1 MKIIEPRRHAS
12 PKPDGAR
19 RGRGC
24 GVSRARAGPAAASF
38 GLRGA
43 WRVSA
48 QPTTAQAALL
58 PAIDDCR
65 ERTP

>member
-24 GVSRARAGPAAASF
+24 GVSRARAGRAAASF
-38 GLRGA
+38 GLHGA
-43 WRVSA
+43 WRLSA
-48 QPTTAQAALL
+48 QPPAAQAALL
-58 PAIDDCR
+58 QAIDECR